1 MLHDLLSLRQ
11 ASSSTFNCSSY
22 SKSSNKLAV
31 VQKNAIFII
40 NFKNG
45 LLKKESVKMM
55 PKDEYYNDYKLGEP
69 QATVFPIIRK
79 HTVNQS
85 DEVDFLKGSLSECF
99 FPSLGGGFQ
108 LLATSTS
115 NGHVFL
121 FKSPYI
127 SSTSS
132 NYFWEKVS
140 SLSDLTYQILID
152 PKINEKIQEN
162 DSVWIDRNINSKPL
176 IRQFESVSNLEY
188 KKRTE
193 WMDIQ
198 CMDWSPIISNG
209 NIENTG
215 KRSNKND
222 NNNNNNN
229 NSNAKT
235 NDSTIALLSLGTKRG
250 VIFFK
255 CIIPTSSDTFTSD
268 NISFLCF
275 DEYDDWVTAIK
286 WKPSLFSQ
294 PKIITNNNK
303 NSGQNQNIIA
313 ISLGDGSVNLSKVDN
328 EGNVTLLYNI
338 IEKDYNVATLLE
350 WSPPNEN
357 GETYLFICKGM
368 GFYLY
373 NFEKKQLSSLF
384 LKHRATITCI
394 SFSDYYHFS
403 TSSLDNNI
411 IDFKIQPNFWN
422 SSITQES
429 LQPTSVNY
437 LPKDDDKGLG
447 VYSLVT
453 SPNKL
458 ITIYLENLP
467 PGITMY
473 HSKSVT
479 SRLNLAYR
487 DPPYNFQSFKQAFLN
502 KFEREKSKDLWD
514 YFIYINVY
522 PGESILE
529 FINEICPDDND
540 KGFNSNALVTRCRLI
555 IKLFYI
561 LKKKSRDLLSKE
573 MEDKINY
580 YKDYI
585 NLNYISE
592 CLKEFNKY
600 LDQKDKIAPLEDYQR
615 ISLSLMA
622 HYLKGTD
629 ADKYLNTYNKIM
641 KIVDQTKPITDHCFY
656 CLAEFNISEDTV
668 ESFIECRECESIL
681 ERCSRTLLLLSSPK
695 TLNCDF
701 CCSKSLVLAGEDIK
715 EQPDDDIV
723 DNETFDLSS
732 QEYQFPWI
740 RNLFSNDQI
749 CIYCSTPLNGKINA
763 EDVYTLK

>member
-22 SKSSNKLAV
+22 SKSSNKLAI
-31 VQKNAIFII
+31 VQKNAIFIL

-45 LLKKESVKMM
+45 LLKKESVKMI
-55 PKDEYYNDYKLGEP
+55 PKEEYYNDYKLGEP

-79 HTVNQS
+79 HATSQA
-85 DEVDFLKGSLSECF
+85 EVDFLKGSLSECF

-152 PKINEKIQEN
+152 PKINEKIDEN
-162 DSVWIDRNINSKPL
+162 DSVWIDRNINPKPL
-176 IRQFESVSNLEY
+176 VRQSESVSNLEY

-198 CMDWSPIISNG
+198 SMDWSPIMSDG

-215 KRSNKND
+215 KKSN
-222 NNNNNNN
+222 
-229 NSNAKT
+229 ST
-235 NDSTIALLSLGTKRG
+235 NTNGSIITLLSLGTKRG
-250 VIFFK
+250 IIFFK
-255 CIIPTSSDTFTSD
+255 CTIPTSSSDTFTSD

-286 WKPSLFSQ
+286 WKPSSSTT
-294 PKIITNNNK
+294 INNNNNNNNNNK
-303 NSGQNQNIIA
+303 QVTSQNQNIIA
-313 ISLGDGSVNLSKVDN
+313 ISLGDGSVNLSKVDSD
-328 EGNVTLLYNI
+328 GNVTLLYNI

-373 NFEKKQLSSLF
+373 NFEKKQLSCLF
-384 LKHRATITCI
+384 LKHRATITCV

-411 IDFKIQPNFWN
+411 IDFKIKPNFWN
-422 SSITQES
+422 SLLTQES

-447 VYSLVT
+447 IYSLVT

-458 ITIYLENLP
+458 ITVYLENLP

-479 SRLNLAYR
+479 SRLNLAYK
-487 DPPYNFQSFKQAFLN
+487 DPPFNFQSFKQAFLN
-502 KFEREKSKDLWD
+502 KFEKEKSKDLWD

-540 KGFNSNALVTRCRLI
+540 KGFNSNALVTRCRFV

-561 LKKKSRDLLSKE
+561 LKKKSKDLISKE

-585 NLNYISE
+585 NINYISE
-592 CLKEFNKY
+592 CLKEFNRY
-600 LDQKDKIAPLEDYQR
+600 FEQKDKVAPLEDYQR

-622 HYLKGTD
+622 HHLKGVD
-629 ADKYLNTYNKIM
+629 GEKYLNIYNKIM
-641 KIVDQTKPITDHCFY
+641 KIVSKGETKPITDHCFY
-656 CLAEFNISEDTV
+656 CLAEFNFSEGTI
-668 ESFIECRECESIL
+668 ERFIECRECESIL

-715 EQPDDDIV
+715 EQPDEAIV
-723 DNETFDLSS
+723 DNETFEFSS

-740 RNLFSNDQI
+740 KNLFSNDQI

-763 EDVYTLK
+763 EDVYALK

>member
-45 LLKKESVKMM
+45 LLKKESVKMI
-55 PKDEYYNDYKLGEP
+55 PKDEYYTDYKLGEP

-79 HTVNQS
+79 YQTSQS
-85 DEVDFLKGSLSECF
+85 DEVNFLKGCLSECF

-127 SSTSS
+127 SSSSS
-132 NYFWEKVS
+132 NYFWEKVT
-140 SLSDLTYQILID
+140 SLSDLTFQILID
-152 PKINEKIQEN
+152 PTINEKIKEN
-162 DSVWIDRNINSKPL
+162 DSVWVDRNVNPKPL
-176 IRQFESVSNLEY
+176 VRQYESVSNLEF

-193 WMDIQ
+193 WMDTQ
-198 CMDWSPIISNG
+198 CMDWSPIMG
-209 NIENTG
+209 QKDGENTG
-215 KRSNKND
+215 KTKTDDD
-222 NNNNNNN
+222 NPM
-229 NSNAKT
+229 
-235 NDSTIALLSLGTKRG
+235 IILLSLGTKRG
-250 VIFFK
+250 IIFFK
-255 CIIPTSSDTFTSD
+255 CVVPTSSDTFTND

-286 WKPSLFSQ
+286 WKPSLPSQ
-294 PKIITNNNK
+294 KITSNNNNNK
-303 NSGQNQNIIA
+303 LSTSNQKQNIIA
-313 ISLGDGSVNLSKVDN
+313 ISLGDGSVNLSKVDID
-328 EGNVTLLYNI
+328 GNVKFLYNI

-357 GETYLFICKGM
+357 GETYLFISKGM

-373 NFEKKQLSSLF
+373 NFEKKQLSCLF

-422 SSITQES
+422 SPLNQES
-429 LQPTSVNY
+429 LQPTCVNY
-437 LPKDDDKGLG
+437 LPKEDDKGLG
-447 VYSLVT
+447 IYSLVT

-458 ITIYLENLP
+458 ITVYLENLP

-487 DPPYNFQSFKQAFLN
+487 DPPFNFQSFKQSFLN

-529 FINEICPDDND
+529 FINEICPEDND
-540 KGFNSNALVTRCRLI
+540 KGFNSNALVTRCRFI
-555 IKLFYI
+555 IKLFFI
-561 LKKKSRDLLSKE
+561 LKKKSKDLLSRE

-600 LDQKDKIAPLEDYQR
+600 FDQKDKVSQLEDYQR

-629 ADKYLNTYNKIM
+629 GEKYLNIYSKIM
-641 KIVDQTKPITDHCFY
+641 KIVCDGQTKSIIDHCFY

-668 ESFIECRECESIL
+668 QSFIECRECQSIL
-681 ERCSRTLLLLSSPK
+681 ERCSRTRLLLSSPK

-701 CCSKSLVLAGEDIK
+701 CGSKSLVLVGEDTK
-715 EQPDDDIV
+715 EQPDDEVV

-740 RNLFSNDQI
+740 KNLFSNDQI
-749 CIYCSTPLNGKINA
+749 CIYCSTPLNGKINP

>member
-22 SKSSNKLAV
+22 SKSSNKLAI
-31 VQKNAIFII
+31 VQKNAIFIL

-45 LLKKESVKMM
+45 LLKKESVKMI
-55 PKDEYYNDYKLGEP
+55 PKEEYYNDYKLGEP

-79 HTVNQS
+79 HATSQA
-85 DEVDFLKGSLSECF
+85 EVDFLKGSLSECF

-152 PKINEKIQEN
+152 PKINEKIDEN
-162 DSVWIDRNINSKPL
+162 DSVWIDRNINPKPL
-176 IRQFESVSNLEY
+176 VRQSESVSNLEY

-198 CMDWSPIISNG
+198 SMDWSPIMSDG

-215 KRSNKND
+215 KKSN
-222 NNNNNNN
+222 
-229 NSNAKT
+229 ST
-235 NDSTIALLSLGTKRG
+235 NTNGSIITLLSLGTKRG
-250 VIFFK
+250 IIFFK
-255 CIIPTSSDTFTSD
+255 CTIPTSSSDAFTSD

-286 WKPSLFSQ
+286 WKPSSSTT
-294 PKIITNNNK
+294 INNNNK
-303 NSGQNQNIIA
+303 NSNNNNNKQNSITSQNQNIIA
-313 ISLGDGSVNLSKVDN
+313 ISLGDGSVNLSKVDSD
-328 EGNVTLLYNI
+328 GNVTLLYNI

-373 NFEKKQLSSLF
+373 NFEKKQLSCLF
-384 LKHRATITCI
+384 LKHRATITCV

-422 SSITQES
+422 SLLTQES

-447 VYSLVT
+447 IYSLVT

-458 ITIYLENLP
+458 ITVYLENLP

-479 SRLNLAYR
+479 SRLNLAYK
-487 DPPYNFQSFKQAFLN
+487 DPPFNFQSFKQAFLN

-540 KGFNSNALVTRCRLI
+540 KGFNSNALVTRCNIILTHSLTNSLTHPQFL
-555 IKLFYI
+555 IKLT
-561 LKKKSRDLLSKE
+561 
-573 MEDKINY
+573 
-580 YKDYI
+580 
-585 NLNYISE
+585 
-592 CLKEFNKY
+592 
-600 LDQKDKIAPLEDYQR
+600 
-615 ISLSLMA
+615 
-622 HYLKGTD
+622 HY
-629 ADKYLNTYNKIM
+629 
-641 KIVDQTKPITDHCFY
+641 
-656 CLAEFNISEDTV
+656 
-668 ESFIECRECESIL
+668 
-681 ERCSRTLLLLSSPK
+681 
-695 TLNCDF
+695 
-701 CCSKSLVLAGEDIK
+701 
-715 EQPDDDIV
+715 
-723 DNETFDLSS
+723 
-732 QEYQFPWI
+732 
-740 RNLFSNDQI
+740 
-749 CIYCSTPLNGKINA
+749 
-763 EDVYTLK
+763 

>member
-22 SKSSNKLAV
+22 SKSSNKLAI
-31 VQKNAIFII
+31 VQKNAIFIL

-45 LLKKESVKMM
+45 LLKKESVKMI
-55 PKDEYYNDYKLGEP
+55 PKEEYYNDYKLGEP

-79 HTVNQS
+79 HATSQA
-85 DEVDFLKGSLSECF
+85 EVDFLKGSLSECF

-152 PKINEKIQEN
+152 PKINEKIDEN
-162 DSVWIDRNINSKPL
+162 DSVWIDRNINPKPL
-176 IRQFESVSNLEY
+176 VRQSESVSNLEY

-198 CMDWSPIISNG
+198 SMDWSPIMSDG

-215 KRSNKND
+215 KKSN
-222 NNNNNNN
+222 
-229 NSNAKT
+229 ST
-235 NDSTIALLSLGTKRG
+235 NTNGSIITLLSLGTKRG
-250 VIFFK
+250 IIFFK
-255 CIIPTSSDTFTSD
+255 CTIPTSSSDTFTSD

-286 WKPSLFSQ
+286 WKPSSSTT
-294 PKIITNNNK
+294 INNNNNNNNNNNK
-303 NSGQNQNIIA
+303 QVTSQNQNIIA
-313 ISLGDGSVNLSKVDN
+313 ISLGDGSVNLSKVDSD
-328 EGNVTLLYNI
+328 GNVTLLYNI

-373 NFEKKQLSSLF
+373 NFEKKQLSCLF
-384 LKHRATITCI
+384 LKHRATITCV

-411 IDFKIQPNFWN
+411 IDFKIKPNFWN
-422 SSITQES
+422 SLLTQES

-447 VYSLVT
+447 IYSLVT

-458 ITIYLENLP
+458 ITVYLENLP

-479 SRLNLAYR
+479 SRLNLAYK
-487 DPPYNFQSFKQAFLN
+487 DPPFNFQSFKQAFLN
-502 KFEREKSKDLWD
+502 KFEKEKSKDLWD

-540 KGFNSNALVTRCRLI
+540 KGFNSNALVTRCRFV

-561 LKKKSRDLLSKE
+561 LKKKSKDLISKE

-585 NLNYISE
+585 NINYISE
-592 CLKEFNKY
+592 CLKEFNRY
-600 LDQKDKIAPLEDYQR
+600 FEQKDKVAPLEDYQR

-622 HYLKGTD
+622 HHLKGVD
-629 ADKYLNTYNKIM
+629 GEKYLNIYNKIM
-641 KIVDQTKPITDHCFY
+641 KIVSKGETKPITDHCFY
-656 CLAEFNISEDTV
+656 CLAEFNFSEGTI
-668 ESFIECRECESIL
+668 ERFIECRECESIL

-715 EQPDDDIV
+715 EQPDEAIV
-723 DNETFDLSS
+723 DNETFEFSS

-740 RNLFSNDQI
+740 KNLFSNDQI

-763 EDVYTLK
+763 EDVYALK